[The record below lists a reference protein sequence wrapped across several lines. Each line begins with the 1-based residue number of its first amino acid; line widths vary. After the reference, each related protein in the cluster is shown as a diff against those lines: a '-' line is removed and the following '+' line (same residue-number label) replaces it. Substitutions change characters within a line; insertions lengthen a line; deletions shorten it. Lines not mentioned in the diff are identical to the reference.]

1 MAESITWDFGEML
14 AKESARNLFIL
25 KLLELAE
32 THKEIVYICADGT
45 PAGSKQ
51 DEFRKRFPEQFI
63 EVGIAEPNAIG
74 IAAGLA
80 LSGKLPYVNAFGP
93 FLSVRATDQIHTDMA
108 YNDVPVRVI
117 GTHGGLT
124 SGGGPTHY
132 TVCDYAIMRSI
143 PNMTMVA
150 PADANQCV
158 KLIEASLTYPGPM
171 YIRVARGEEPL
182 VYKTDDYIY
191 EIGKG
196 IIAREGKDATVVGCG
211 IGVYHGLVAAQE
223 LAREG
228 IDVRVI
234 DMHTIKPLD
243 ADLVVQ
249 AARET
254 GVIVTVEDHN
264 VLGGLGSAVAEVV
277 LEAGIP
283 CKFKRLGI
291 PDVFA
296 ELGQPEELY
305 AYYGYDG
312 AGVKAVIKQL
322 LAK

>member
-1 MAESITWDFGEML
+1 
-14 AKESARNLFIL
+14 
-25 KLLELAE
+25 
-32 THKEIVYICADGT
+32 
-45 PAGSKQ
+45 
-51 DEFRKRFPEQFI
+51 
-63 EVGIAEPNAIG
+63 
-74 IAAGLA
+74 
-80 LSGKLPYVNAFGP
+80 
-93 FLSVRATDQIHTDMA
+93 
-108 YNDVPVRVI
+108 
-117 GTHGGLT
+117 
-124 SGGGPTHY
+124 
-132 TVCDYAIMRSI
+132 
-143 PNMTMVA
+143 
-150 PADANQCV
+150 
-158 KLIEASLTYPGPM
+158 
-171 YIRVARGEEPL
+171 
-182 VYKTDDYIY
+182 
-191 EIGKG
+191 
-196 IIAREGKDATVVGCG
+196 
-211 IGVYHGLVAAQE
+211 
-223 LAREG
+223 
-228 IDVRVI
+228 
-234 DMHTIKPLD
+234 MHTIKPLD